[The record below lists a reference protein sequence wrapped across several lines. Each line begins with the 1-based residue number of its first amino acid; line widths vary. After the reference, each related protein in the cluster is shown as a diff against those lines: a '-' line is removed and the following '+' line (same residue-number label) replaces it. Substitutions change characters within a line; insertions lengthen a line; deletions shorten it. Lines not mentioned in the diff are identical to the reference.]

1 MTTWFNDLKEL
12 IWHPKSRG
20 FDQIAEH
27 GTIKKRF
34 TYLFWSGSS
43 ILFIG
48 GYFSTAVGRLFHA
61 CLLS

>member
-27 GTIKKRF
+27 GTIKKV
-34 TYLFWSGSS
+34 YLP
-43 ILFIG
+43 ILVWKW
-48 GYFSTAVGRLFHA
+48 YFVYWW
-61 CLLS
+61 LL